1 MATNKGTTITGY
13 VFPNP
18 PANWSPEEK
27 RFVLALR
34 GLFDILFQKTR
45 GLKTDFEKNDYNALA
60 NKPAISGQILSG
72 NKSLTDIG
80 IHDVNDTSAGLMTP
94 VLLGTLNEISAE
106 VDYLMTQSVLAQ
118 INEIKAFLDY
128 VTMMEEIDIPTDTGN
143 KVTRVAYY
151 YHTEVWNIQMVWDA
165 VNKWITDDDYEEITG
180 EPFPPIR
187 PELEESEPNEN
198 E

>member
-45 GLKTDFEKNDYNALA
+45 GLKTDYEKNDYNALA

-72 NKSLTDIG
+72 NKSLSDIG
-80 IHDVNDTSAGLMTP
+80 IHNVNEISAGLMTP
-94 VLLGTLNEISAE
+94 ALLGTLNETSAE

-118 INEIKAFLDY
+118 INEIKGLIGDRVLLRY
-128 VTMMEEIDIPTDTGN
+128 IEGTL
-143 KVTRVAYY
+143 RVA
-151 YHTEVWNIQMVWDA
+151 
-165 VNKWITDDDYEEITG
+165 
-180 EPFPPIR
+180 
-187 PELEESEPNEN
+187 NEDRSR
-198 E
+198 EFGYAFRRD

>member
-45 GLKTDFEKNDYNALA
+45 GLKTDYEKNDYNALA

-72 NKSLTDIG
+72 NKSLSDIG
-80 IHDVNDTSAGLMTP
+80 IHNVNEISAGLMTP
-94 VLLGTLNEISAE
+94 ELLGALNEKE
-106 VDYLMTQSVLAQ
+106 VYDLLM
-118 INEIKAFLDY
+118 KA
-128 VTMMEEIDIPTDTGN
+128 
-143 KVTRVAYY
+143 
-151 YHTEVWNIQMVWDA
+151 
-165 VNKWITDDDYEEITG
+165 
-180 EPFPPIR
+180 
-187 PELEESEPNEN
+187 
-198 E
+198 